1 MHLAVTKL
9 TPEAKVPTYAHATD
23 AGMYMYAAAAVT
35 IPAHER
41 VLVSTGIA
49 MAIPEG
55 YVGLIWDKSGIATKR
70 GVTTLAGVVDAGYRG
85 EVQIALYNTTEETV
99 TFAAGEKVAQMVI
112 QPVLQPELIEV
123 DELEQSERG
132 KGGFGSTGTI

>member
-23 AGMYMYAAAAVT
+23 AGMDMYAAAAVT